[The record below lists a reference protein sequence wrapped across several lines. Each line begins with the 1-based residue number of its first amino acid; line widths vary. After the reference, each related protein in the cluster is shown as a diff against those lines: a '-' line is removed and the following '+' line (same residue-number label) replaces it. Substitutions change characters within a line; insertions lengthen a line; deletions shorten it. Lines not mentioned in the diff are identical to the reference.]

1 MKRVIINDNN
11 LDIKDIDY
19 DVIRVKGLV
28 INSNDELIIVENNN
42 TFQFPGGHIRKDEAL
57 EDSLAREINEELG
70 IDVNIDNGPFMM
82 ITTYDNNYFDTGSKV
97 CNKIYYYVVK
107 CDSEPDINNLKLD
120 AIEKET
126 DFNIIK
132 VKLRDLDAFLN
143 KALDDGRIDAN
154 IGREMLLVS
163 SEFNNMFGGI
173 E

>member
-1 MKRVIINDNN
+1 MKRVLINDND

-42 TFQFPGGHIRKDEAL
+42 TFQFPGGHIRKDESL

-70 IDVNIDNGPFMM
+70 IDVTIDNGPFMM
-82 ITTYDNNYFDTGSKV
+82 ITTYDNNYFNTGSKV

-107 CDSEPDINNLKLD
+107 CDIEPDINNLKLD

-126 DFNIIK
+126 DFKILR

-143 KALDDGRIDAN
+143 KALDDGRIDAY

>member
-1 MKRVIINDNN
+1 MKKVIINDMN
-11 LDIKDIDY
+11 LKENEIDY
-19 DVIRVKGLV
+19 SVIRVKAL
-28 INSNDELIIVENNN
+28 IINDEDKIILAHNNG
-42 TFQFPGGHIRKDEAL
+42 TFQFPGGHIRKDESL

-70 IDVNIDNGPFMM
+70 IDVTIDNGPFMM
-82 ITTYDNNYFDTGSKV
+82 ITTYDNNYFNTGSKV

-107 CDSEPDINNLKLD
+107 CDIEPDINNLKLD

-126 DFNIIK
+126 DFKILR

>member
-1 MKRVIINDNN
+1 
-11 LDIKDIDY
+11 
-19 DVIRVKGLV
+19 
-28 INSNDELIIVENNN
+28 
-42 TFQFPGGHIRKDEAL
+42 
-57 EDSLAREINEELG
+57 
-70 IDVNIDNGPFMM
+70 MM
-82 ITTYDNNYFDTGSKV
+82 ITTYDNNYFNTGSKV

-107 CDSEPDINNLKLD
+107 CDIEPDINNLKLD

-126 DFNIIK
+126 DFKILR